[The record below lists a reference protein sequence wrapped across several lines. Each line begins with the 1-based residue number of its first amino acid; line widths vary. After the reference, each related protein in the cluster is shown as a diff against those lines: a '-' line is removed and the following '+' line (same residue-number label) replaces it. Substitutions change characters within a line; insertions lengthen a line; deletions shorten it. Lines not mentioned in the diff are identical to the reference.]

1 MADKVI
7 DVEIRT
13 NTTGIKSL
21 RQELRETTI
30 ALQQATD
37 PALIE
42 RLQQKAGE
50 LKDAMQD
57 VNATI
62 EATAGSATENLAKG
76 LGKATSVGIAGFQGL
91 ISAQALFGDESKA
104 VTETLVKLQALA
116 GLSDALNSL
125 GALGDTMTEIKASF
139 IAAASKLGLL
149 TTAKEVD
156 IVVTE
161 GQIVATEGATVATN
175 VLGKTMNALP
185 IIAIIAGLTAVVGAI
200 AYFASQTDEAAISTE
215 EFNEVAKTT
224 GKALGEAQQKISNV
238 GISFDAA
245 KKGIISNKQALKDY
259 NDNLGSVLGNA
270 KTLEEAEN
278 LYEKRSGAYVKATM
292 LRAQAQ
298 ALSALAGQKYAE
310 AFEARQKFELDAFEQ
325 AEVNK
330 TMVLKGQEAARGQV
344 LGYIAI
350 KRKKVDDQ
358 LIKDTK
364 EINTLVA
371 NLTQDALAVEQKAGI
386 TSSQIEK
393 QNSEGKKESTKKTA
407 QELKEIQEKAN
418 AKYIETED
426 AKFALENELTLSE
439 TEKKKVALQEAYD
452 KQIAIAGD
460 DEGLI
465 KLATKKLQSDLTQ
478 IDVDAEKSRLEKLK
492 VIQDK
497 ATADAIAKEDSEFL
511 RLQELT
517 LEKADYE
524 KLVLQQKYDAE
535 YLAAEGN
542 AELQIALK
550 KKLEANLN
558 AIDKESATKKIA
570 TEQEVQN
577 AKLQMASDAFGAL
590 ASLIDAT
597 AGKDEKSQKK
607 AFQINKAASIGQAI
621 ISTYLAANSA
631 LASPANNLF
640 PGQAQIAAGVAI
652 VGGMANVAKISRTQ
666 FGSGGGGGGN
676 PPAPP
681 APSSTQQP
689 SATPSFNLYGSGGTA
704 NNQNASGSNGGNG
717 QNITVTAVVSETDMT
732 NTQNRVNAMKSS
744 ASL

>member
-50 LKDAMQD
+50 LKDTMQD

-91 ISAQALFGDESKA
+91 ISAQALFGNESKE

-200 AYFASQTDEAAISTE
+200 AYFASQT
-215 EFNEVAKTT
+215 
-224 GKALGEAQQKISNV
+224 
-238 GISFDAA
+238 
-245 KKGIISNKQALKDY
+245 
-259 NDNLGSVLGNA
+259 
-270 KTLEEAEN
+270 EEA
-278 LYEKRSGAYVKATM
+278 TI
-292 LRAQAQ
+292 
-298 ALSALAGQKYAE
+298 
-310 AFEARQKFELDAFEQ
+310 
-325 AEVNK
+325 
-330 TMVLKGQEAARGQV
+330 TQED
-344 LGYIAI
+344 L
-350 KRKKVDDQ
+350 
-358 LIKDTK
+358 
-364 EINTLVA
+364 N
-371 NLTQDALAVEQKAGI
+371 
-386 TSSQIEK
+386 
-393 QNSEGKKESTKKTA
+393 
-407 QELKEIQEKAN
+407 
-418 AKYIETED
+418 ET
-426 AKFALENELTLSE
+426 T
-439 TEKKKVALQEAYD
+439 
-452 KQIAIAGD
+452 
-460 DEGLI
+460 
-465 KLATKKLQSDLTQ
+465 
-478 IDVDAEKSRLEKLK
+478 
-492 VIQDK
+492 K
-497 ATADAIAKEDSEFL
+497 ATADAFSKAKQNVDEVGLAFENASKGVGSKKKALELYNQKFGDTLGIAKDYNQAEAIFTKNADTYIKVSALRAKADAFRALSAKASADAFVASQETEISALQMAELAKTMILKGDKAAAAELRQSIKNERKEAQAEADKRIQALDAEANKFATQATKLEGTLVTIKQESEVKKKEIDKISESEKKKNLEDFYNSLVNINAKEVKLYEAKIAEIKRIDANKLASDIDEADKALINRTQVLDRISILQAEFDAN
-511 RLQELT
+511 
-517 LEKADYE
+517 EKAIADARIQQIKDNLAIE
-524 KLVLQQKYDAE
+524 LDAIGANENAKVEAKLKADIEIAKIQEAE
-535 YLAAEGN
+535 ATRER
-542 AELQIALK
+542 ELQ
-550 KKLEANLN
+550 N
-558 AIDKESATKKIA
+558 T
-570 TEQEVQN
+570 
-577 AKLQMASDAFGAL
+577 KLQMASDAIGAL

-597 AGKDEKSQKK
+597 SKKDEKSQKK
-607 AFQINKAASIGQAI
+607 AFQINKAASIGQAL

-652 VGGMANVAKISRTQ
+652 IGGMANVAKISRTQ
-666 FGSGGGGGGN
+666 FGSTGGGGGN
-676 PPAPP
+676 
-681 APSSTQQP
+681 APSAPTPSSSQQQP

-704 NNQNASGSNGGNG
+704 NNQNASGANGGNG

>member
-42 RLQQKAGE
+42 RLQQKAGQ
-50 LKDAMQD
+50 LKDTMQD

-125 GALGDTMTEIKASF
+125 GALGDTMTEIRASF

-161 GQIVATEGATVATN
+161 GQILATEGATVATN
-175 VLGKTMNALP
+175 TLGKTMNALP
-185 IIAIIAGLTAVVGAI
+185 IFAIIAGITAVIGAI
-200 AYFASQTDEAAISTE
+200 AYFASQTEEAAISTE

-270 KTLEEAEN
+270 KTLEQAEN

-310 AFEARQKFELDAFEQ
+310 AFEARQKFELNIFEQ
-325 AEVNK
+325 AEVDK
-330 TMVLKGQEAARGQV
+330 TLMLKGQEAARGQV

-350 KRKKVDDQ
+350 KRKKIDDQ

-364 EINTLVA
+364 EINALVA
-371 NLTQDALAVEQKAGI
+371 NLTQEALAVEQKAGI

-393 QNSEGKKESTKKTA
+393 QNSEVKVTSTKKTA

-418 AKYIETED
+418 AEYIRLQDERF
-426 AKFALENELTLSE
+426 KLENDLTLSE
-439 TEKKKVALQEAYD
+439 TEKKKVALQQAYEKD
-452 KQIAIAGD
+452 VATAGD
-460 DEGLI
+460 NEGLI
-465 KLATKKLQSDLTQ
+465 KIATQKLQADLTK
-478 IDVDAEKSRLEKLK
+478 IDVDAEADRLAKEAKLK
-492 VIQDK
+492 
-497 ATADAIAKEDSEFL
+497 AEALSKEDAQFL
-511 RLQELT
+511 RFQELT
-517 LEKADYE
+517 LSKADYE

-535 YLAAEGN
+535 YTAAEGN

-550 KKLEANLN
+550 KKLEADLN
-558 AIDKESATKKIA
+558 AIDTESATKKIA

-577 AKLQMASDAFGAL
+577 AKLQMASDAFGVL

-631 LASPANNLF
+631 LASPTNNLF

-666 FGSGGGGGGN
+666 FGSGGGGGGGT

-689 SATPSFNLYGSGGTA
+689 SATPSFNLFGSGGTS
-704 NNQNASGSNGGNG
+704 NNQNASGVNGGNG

-732 NTQNRVNAMKSS
+732 YNQGRVNAMKLS

>member
-13 NTTGIKSL
+13 NTTGVKSL

-50 LKDAMQD
+50 LKDTMAD

-200 AYFASQTDEAAISTE
+200 AYFASQTEEAAISTE

-292 LRAQAQ
+292 LRSQAQ

-310 AFEARQKFELDAFEQ
+310 TFEKLQNTELTAYESSQVAFTLAAKGRAA
-325 AEVNK
+325 AE
-330 TMVLKGQEAARGQV
+330 GQV
-344 LGYIAI
+344 RGYIAI
-350 KRKKVDDQ
+350 KRKEAIEDLK
-358 LIKDTK
+358 KDTK
-364 EINTLVA
+364 EINNQVA
-371 NLTQDALAVEQKAGI
+371 FLTEQALAVEQKAGI

-393 QNSEGKKESTKKTA
+393 QNSEVKKESTKKTA

-418 AKYIETED
+418 AEYIRLQDERF
-426 AKFALENELTLSE
+426 KLENDLTLSE
-439 TEKKKVALQEAYD
+439 TEKKKLALQQQYEKD
-452 KQIAIAGD
+452 IAIAGD

-465 KLATKKLQSDLTQ
+465 KLATKKLQTDLTQ

-492 VIQDK
+492 LIQDK

-535 YLAAEGN
+535 YTAAEGN

-550 KKLEANLN
+550 KKLEADLN

-590 ASLIDAT
+590 ADLITAT

-689 SATPSFNLYGSGGTA
+689 SATPSFNLYGSGGNA
-704 NNQNASGSNGGNG
+704 NNQNAGGANGGNG

-732 NTQNRVNAMKSS
+732 NTQNRVNSMKSS

>member
-42 RLQQKAGE
+42 RLQQKAGQ
-50 LKDAMQD
+50 LKDTMQD
-57 VNATI
+57 VNNTI
-62 EATAGSATENLAKG
+62 SATAGSATENLAKG
-76 LGKATSVGIAGFQGL
+76 LGKATSVGLSGFQGL
-91 ISAQALFGDESKA
+91 ISAQALFGNESKE
-104 VTETLVKLQALA
+104 VTQTLVKLQALA

-125 GALGDTMTEIKASF
+125 GALGDTMNDIKASF
-139 IAAASKLGLL
+139 VAAASKLGLF

-156 IVVTE
+156 IIVTE
-161 GQIVATEGATVATN
+161 GQIGATEGATVATN
-175 VLGKTMNALP
+175 TLGKTMNALP
-185 IIAIIAGLTAVVGAI
+185 IIAIIAGLVAVVGAI

-270 KTLEEAEN
+270 KTLEQAEN
-278 LYEKRSGAYVKATM
+278 LYEKRSGAYVKATI

-298 ALSALAGQKYAE
+298 ALSALAGQKYA
-310 AFEARQKFELDAFEQ
+310 DAFEKSQ
-325 AEVNK
+325 KLELSFAEGSELQK
-330 TMVLKGQEAARGQV
+330 TLLLKGEKAYLGQLRGYQAV
-344 LGYIAI
+344 H
-350 KRKKVDDQ
+350 RKQQKEE
-358 LIKDTK
+358 LEKDTK
-364 EINTLVA
+364 EINALVSS
-371 NLTQDALAVEQKAGI
+371 LTQQALAVEQKAGI

-418 AKYIETED
+418 AEYIRIQDERF
-426 AKFALENELTLSE
+426 KLENDLTLSE
-439 TEKKKVALQEAYD
+439 TEKKKLALQQAYEKD
-452 KQIAIAGD
+452 VATAGD
-460 DEGLI
+460 NEGLI
-465 KLATKKLQSDLTQ
+465 KIATQKLQADLTK
-478 IDVDAEKSRLEKLK
+478 IDVDAEIDRQAKEAKLK
-492 VIQDK
+492 
-497 ATADAIAKEDSEFL
+497 AEALAKEDAQFL
-511 RLQELT
+511 RYQELT
-517 LEKADYE
+517 LSKADYD

-542 AELQIALK
+542 ALLQVELK
-550 KKLEANLN
+550 KKLEADLN

-570 TEQEVQN
+570 TDQEVQN

-652 VGGMANVAKISRTQ
+652 IGGLANVAKISRTQ
-666 FGSGGGGGGN
+666 FGSGGGGGGGT
-676 PPAPP
+676 PPSAP

-704 NNQNASGSNGGNG
+704 NNQNASGNSTSG

-732 NTQNRVNAMKSS
+732 YNQGRVNAMKLS
-744 ASL
+744 AAL

>member
-42 RLQQKAGE
+42 RLQQKAGQ
-50 LKDAMQD
+50 LKDTMQD
-57 VNATI
+57 LNATI

-76 LGKATSVGIAGFQGL
+76 LGKATSVGISGFQGL
-91 ISAQALFGDESKA
+91 ISAQALFGNESKQ

-139 IAAASKLGLL
+139 IAAATKLGLF

-161 GQIVATEGATVATN
+161 GQILATEGATVATN
-175 VLGKTMNALP
+175 TLGATMNALP
-185 IIAIIAGLTAVVGAI
+185 IIAIIAGLVAVVGAI

-215 EFNEVAKTT
+215 QFNEVAKTT

-278 LYEKRSGAYVKATM
+278 LYEKRSGAYVKATV

-310 AFEARQKFELDAFEQ
+310 AFEKSQNVELSGLELA
-325 AEVNK
+325 NIGRTK
-330 TMVLKGQEAARGQV
+330 LLKGAAAAEGQYR
-344 LGYIAI
+344 GYIAI
-350 KRKKVDDQ
+350 KRKEANAE
-358 LIKDTK
+358 LEKDTK
-364 EINTLVA
+364 EINALVSA
-371 NLTQDALAVEQKAGI
+371 LTTEALAVEQKAGI

-418 AKYIETED
+418 AEYIRIQDERF
-426 AKFALENELTLSE
+426 KLENDLTLSE
-439 TEKKKVALQEAYD
+439 TEKKKVALQQAYEKD
-452 KQIAIAGD
+452 VATAGD
-460 DEGLI
+460 NEGLI
-465 KLATKKLQSDLTQ
+465 KIATQKLQADLTK
-478 IDVDAEKSRLEKLK
+478 IDVDAEIDRQAKEAKLK
-492 VIQDK
+492 
-497 ATADAIAKEDSEFL
+497 ADALAKEDAQFL
-511 RLQELT
+511 RYQELT
-517 LEKADYE
+517 LSKADYD

-542 AELQIALK
+542 ALLQVELK
-550 KKLEANLN
+550 KKLEADLN

-570 TEQEVQN
+570 TDQEVQN

-652 VGGMANVAKISRTQ
+652 IGGLANVAKISRTQ
-666 FGSGGGGGGN
+666 FTGGGGGGGGT
-676 PPAPP
+676 PPSAP

-689 SATPSFNLYGSGGTA
+689 SATPSFNLFGTGGTA
-704 NNQNASGSNGGNG
+704 NNQNASGNSTNG

-732 NTQNRVNAMKSS
+732 YTQERVNAMKSS

>member
-50 LKDAMQD
+50 LKDTMQD

-200 AYFASQTDEAAISTE
+200 AYFASQT
-215 EFNEVAKTT
+215 
-224 GKALGEAQQKISNV
+224 
-238 GISFDAA
+238 
-245 KKGIISNKQALKDY
+245 
-259 NDNLGSVLGNA
+259 
-270 KTLEEAEN
+270 EEA
-278 LYEKRSGAYVKATM
+278 TI
-292 LRAQAQ
+292 
-298 ALSALAGQKYAE
+298 
-310 AFEARQKFELDAFEQ
+310 
-325 AEVNK
+325 
-330 TMVLKGQEAARGQV
+330 TQED
-344 LGYIAI
+344 L
-350 KRKKVDDQ
+350 
-358 LIKDTK
+358 
-364 EINTLVA
+364 N
-371 NLTQDALAVEQKAGI
+371 
-386 TSSQIEK
+386 
-393 QNSEGKKESTKKTA
+393 
-407 QELKEIQEKAN
+407 
-418 AKYIETED
+418 ET
-426 AKFALENELTLSE
+426 T
-439 TEKKKVALQEAYD
+439 
-452 KQIAIAGD
+452 
-460 DEGLI
+460 
-465 KLATKKLQSDLTQ
+465 
-478 IDVDAEKSRLEKLK
+478 
-492 VIQDK
+492 K
-497 ATADAIAKEDSEFL
+497 ATADAFSKAKQNVDEVGLAFENASKGVGSKKKALELYNQKFGDTLGIAKNYNQAEAIFTKNADTYIKVSAL
-511 RLQELT
+511 RA
-517 LEKADYE
+517 KADAFRALSS
-524 KLVLQQKYDAE
+524 KASADAFVASQE
-535 YLAAEGN
+535 TE
-542 AELQIALK
+542 I
-550 KKLEANLN
+550 
-558 AIDKESATKKIA
+558 SA
-570 TEQEVQN
+570 
-577 AKLQMASDAFGAL
+577 LQMAELAKTMILKGDKAAAAELRQSIKNERKEAQQEADKRIQALDAEANKFATQATKLEGTLVTIKQESEVKKKEIDKISESEKKKNLEDFYNSLVNVNAKEVKLYEAKIAEIKRIDANKLASDIEDADKALINRTQVLDRISILQAEFDANEKAIADARIQQIKDNLAIELDAIGANENAKVEAKLKADIEIAKIQKDEATRERELQRSKWQMTSDAFGAISDL
-590 ASLIDAT
+590 LMSFNTNNEKDA
-597 AGKDEKSQKK
+597 KK
-607 AFQINKAASIGQAI
+607 QFQINKGFALGQAFI
-621 ISTYLAANSA
+621 NTGLAVTGALTAGGNPIKLATGAQFVEAGIAATIGAAN
-631 LASPANNLF
+631 
-640 PGQAQIAAGVAI
+640 I
-652 VGGMANVAKISRTQ
+652 AKIASSK
-666 FGSGGGGGGN
+666 FGGGGSGGGGSMSV
-676 PPAPP
+676 
-681 APSSTQQP
+681 PSSSSSMQQP

-704 NNQNASGSNGGNG
+704 NNQNASGVNGGNG

>member
-50 LKDAMQD
+50 LKDTMQD

-200 AYFASQTDEAAISTE
+200 AYFASQT
-215 EFNEVAKTT
+215 
-224 GKALGEAQQKISNV
+224 
-238 GISFDAA
+238 
-245 KKGIISNKQALKDY
+245 
-259 NDNLGSVLGNA
+259 
-270 KTLEEAEN
+270 EEA
-278 LYEKRSGAYVKATM
+278 TI
-292 LRAQAQ
+292 
-298 ALSALAGQKYAE
+298 
-310 AFEARQKFELDAFEQ
+310 
-325 AEVNK
+325 
-330 TMVLKGQEAARGQV
+330 TQED
-344 LGYIAI
+344 L
-350 KRKKVDDQ
+350 
-358 LIKDTK
+358 
-364 EINTLVA
+364 N
-371 NLTQDALAVEQKAGI
+371 
-386 TSSQIEK
+386 
-393 QNSEGKKESTKKTA
+393 
-407 QELKEIQEKAN
+407 
-418 AKYIETED
+418 ET
-426 AKFALENELTLSE
+426 T
-439 TEKKKVALQEAYD
+439 
-452 KQIAIAGD
+452 
-460 DEGLI
+460 
-465 KLATKKLQSDLTQ
+465 
-478 IDVDAEKSRLEKLK
+478 
-492 VIQDK
+492 K
-497 ATADAIAKEDSEFL
+497 ATADAFSKAKQNVDEVGLAFENASKGVGSKKKALELYNQKFGDTLGIAKDYNQAEAIFTKNADTYIKVSALRAKADAFRALSAKASADAFVASQETEISALQMAELAKTMILKGDKAAAAELRQSIKNERKEAQQEADKRIQALDAEANKFATQATKLEGTLVTIKQESEVKKKEIDKISESEKKKNLEDFYNSLANVNAKEVKL
-511 RLQELT
+511 YESKIAEIKRIDANKLASDIDEA
-517 LEKADYE
+517 EKALINRTQVLDRISILQAEFDANE
-524 KLVLQQKYDAE
+524 KAIAEARIQQIKDNLAIELDAIGANE
-535 YLAAEGN
+535 NAKVEAKLKADIEIAKIQEAE
-542 AELQIALK
+542 ATRERELQ
-550 KKLEANLN
+550 N
-558 AIDKESATKKIA
+558 T
-570 TEQEVQN
+570 
-577 AKLQMASDAFGAL
+577 KLQMASDAIGAL

-597 AGKDEKSQKK
+597 SKKDEKSQKK
-607 AFQINKAASIGQAI
+607 AFQINKAASIGQAL

-652 VGGMANVAKISRTQ
+652 IGGMANVAKISRTQ
-666 FGSGGGGGGN
+666 FGSTGGGGGN
-676 PPAPP
+676 
-681 APSSTQQP
+681 APSAPTPSSSQQQP

-704 NNQNASGSNGGNG
+704 NNQNASGANGGNG

>member
-50 LKDAMQD
+50 LKDTMQD

-200 AYFASQTDEAAISTE
+200 AYFASQT
-215 EFNEVAKTT
+215 
-224 GKALGEAQQKISNV
+224 
-238 GISFDAA
+238 
-245 KKGIISNKQALKDY
+245 
-259 NDNLGSVLGNA
+259 
-270 KTLEEAEN
+270 EEA
-278 LYEKRSGAYVKATM
+278 TI
-292 LRAQAQ
+292 
-298 ALSALAGQKYAE
+298 
-310 AFEARQKFELDAFEQ
+310 
-325 AEVNK
+325 
-330 TMVLKGQEAARGQV
+330 TQED
-344 LGYIAI
+344 L
-350 KRKKVDDQ
+350 
-358 LIKDTK
+358 
-364 EINTLVA
+364 N
-371 NLTQDALAVEQKAGI
+371 
-386 TSSQIEK
+386 
-393 QNSEGKKESTKKTA
+393 
-407 QELKEIQEKAN
+407 
-418 AKYIETED
+418 ET
-426 AKFALENELTLSE
+426 T
-439 TEKKKVALQEAYD
+439 
-452 KQIAIAGD
+452 
-460 DEGLI
+460 
-465 KLATKKLQSDLTQ
+465 
-478 IDVDAEKSRLEKLK
+478 
-492 VIQDK
+492 K
-497 ATADAIAKEDSEFL
+497 ATADAFSKAKQNVDEVGLAFENASKGVGSKKKALELYNQKFGDTLGIAKDYNQAEAIFTKNADTYIKVSALRAKADAFRALSAKASADAFVASQETEISALQMAELAKTMILKGDKAAAAELRQSIKNERKEAQQEADKRIQALDAEANKFATQATKLEGTLVTIKQESEVKKKEIDKISESEKKKNLEDFYNSLVNVNAKEVKLYEAKIAEIKRIDANKLASDIDEADKALINRTQDLDRISILQAEFDAN
-511 RLQELT
+511 
-517 LEKADYE
+517 EKAIAEARIQQIKDNLAIE
-524 KLVLQQKYDAE
+524 LDAIGANENAKVEAKLKADIEIAKIQEAE
-535 YLAAEGN
+535 ATRER
-542 AELQIALK
+542 ELQ
-550 KKLEANLN
+550 N
-558 AIDKESATKKIA
+558 T
-570 TEQEVQN
+570 
-577 AKLQMASDAFGAL
+577 KLQMASDAIGAL

-597 AGKDEKSQKK
+597 SKKDEKSQKK
-607 AFQINKAASIGQAI
+607 AFQINKAASIGQAL

-704 NNQNASGSNGGNG
+704 NNQNASGANGGNG

>member
-42 RLQQKAGE
+42 RLQQKAGQ
-50 LKDAMQD
+50 LKDTMQD
-57 VNATI
+57 VNNTI
-62 EATAGSATENLAKG
+62 SATAGSATENLAKG
-76 LGKATSVGIAGFQGL
+76 LGKATSVGISGFQGL
-91 ISAQALFGDESKA
+91 ISAQALFGNESKE
-104 VTETLVKLQALA
+104 VTQTLVKLQALA

-125 GALGDTMTEIKASF
+125 GALGDTMNDIKASF
-139 IAAASKLGLL
+139 VAAASKLGLF

-156 IVVTE
+156 IIVTE
-161 GQIVATEGATVATN
+161 GQIGATEGASVATAT
-175 VLGKTMNALP
+175 LGATMNALP
-185 IIAIIAGLTAVVGAI
+185 IIAIIAGLVAVVGAI
-200 AYFASQTDEAAISTE
+200 AYFATQTDDAAISTE

-298 ALSALAGQKYAE
+298 ALSALAGQKYA
-310 AFEARQKFELDAFEQ
+310 DAFEKNQ
-325 AEVNK
+325 KIELDGFQIQEIAK
-330 TMVLKGQEAARGQV
+330 TRILKGAEAARGET
-344 LGYIAI
+344 LGFIAI
-350 KRKKVDDQ
+350 NRKKINDELV
-358 LIKDTK
+358 KDTK
-364 EINTLVA
+364 EINALVA
-371 NLTQDALAVEQKAGI
+371 DLTTKALAVEQKAGI

-393 QNSEGKKESTKKTA
+393 QNSEVKVTSTKKTA

-418 AKYIETED
+418 AEYIRIQDERF
-426 AKFALENELTLSE
+426 KLENDLTLTE
-439 TEKKKVALQEAYD
+439 TEKKKVALQQAYEKD
-452 KQIAIAGD
+452 VATAGD
-460 DEGLI
+460 NEGLI
-465 KLATKKLQSDLTQ
+465 KIATQKLQADLTK
-478 IDVDAEKSRLEKLK
+478 IDVDAEIDRQAKEAKLK
-492 VIQDK
+492 
-497 ATADAIAKEDSEFL
+497 AEALAKEDAQFL
-511 RLQELT
+511 RYQELT
-517 LEKADYE
+517 LSKADYD

-542 AELQIALK
+542 ALLQVELK
-550 KKLEANLN
+550 KKLEADLN

-570 TEQEVQN
+570 TDQEVQN

-652 VGGMANVAKISRTQ
+652 IGGLANVAKISRTQ
-666 FGSGGGGGGN
+666 FTGGGGGGGGGT
-676 PPAPP
+676 PPSAP

-689 SATPSFNLYGSGGTA
+689 SATPSFNLFGTGGTA
-704 NNQNASGSNGGNG
+704 NNQNASGNSTNG

-732 NTQNRVNAMKSS
+732 YTQNRAIAMKSS

>member
-50 LKDAMQD
+50 LKDTMQD

-175 VLGKTMNALP
+175 VLGRTMNALP

-200 AYFASQTDEAAISTE
+200 AYFATQTDEAAISTE

-478 IDVDAEKSRLEKLK
+478 VDVDAEKSRLEKLK

-550 KKLEANLN
+550 KKLEADLN

-590 ASLIDAT
+590 ADLITAT

-607 AFQINKAASIGQAI
+607 AFQINKTASIGQAL
-621 ISTYLAANSA
+621 ISTYLAVNSA

-640 PGQAQIAAGVAI
+640 PGQAQISAGIALA
-652 VGGMANVAKISRTQ
+652 GGLANVAKISRTQ

-704 NNQNASGSNGGNG
+704 NNQNASGANGGNG

>member
-50 LKDAMQD
+50 LKDTMQD

-200 AYFASQTDEAAISTE
+200 AYFASQT
-215 EFNEVAKTT
+215 
-224 GKALGEAQQKISNV
+224 
-238 GISFDAA
+238 
-245 KKGIISNKQALKDY
+245 
-259 NDNLGSVLGNA
+259 
-270 KTLEEAEN
+270 EEA
-278 LYEKRSGAYVKATM
+278 TI
-292 LRAQAQ
+292 
-298 ALSALAGQKYAE
+298 
-310 AFEARQKFELDAFEQ
+310 
-325 AEVNK
+325 
-330 TMVLKGQEAARGQV
+330 TQED
-344 LGYIAI
+344 L
-350 KRKKVDDQ
+350 
-358 LIKDTK
+358 
-364 EINTLVA
+364 N
-371 NLTQDALAVEQKAGI
+371 
-386 TSSQIEK
+386 
-393 QNSEGKKESTKKTA
+393 
-407 QELKEIQEKAN
+407 
-418 AKYIETED
+418 ET
-426 AKFALENELTLSE
+426 T
-439 TEKKKVALQEAYD
+439 
-452 KQIAIAGD
+452 
-460 DEGLI
+460 
-465 KLATKKLQSDLTQ
+465 
-478 IDVDAEKSRLEKLK
+478 
-492 VIQDK
+492 K
-497 ATADAIAKEDSEFL
+497 ATADAFSKAKQNVDEVGLAFENASKGVGSKKKALELYNQKFGDTLGIAKDYNQAEAIFTKNADTYIKVSALRAKADAFRALSAKASADAFVASQEVELEALQVAEFAKTAILKGEKTAVAELRAQMIMNRKEAQQEADKRIQALDAEANKFATQATKLEGTLVTIKQESEVKKKEIDKISESEKKKNLEDFYNSLVNVNAKEVKLYESKIAEIKRIDANKLASDIDEADKALINRTQVLDRISILQAEFDAN
-511 RLQELT
+511 
-517 LEKADYE
+517 EKAIADARIQQIKDNLAIE
-524 KLVLQQKYDAE
+524 LDAIGANENAKVEAKLKADIEIAKIQEAE
-535 YLAAEGN
+535 ATRER
-542 AELQIALK
+542 ELQ
-550 KKLEANLN
+550 N
-558 AIDKESATKKIA
+558 T
-570 TEQEVQN
+570 
-577 AKLQMASDAFGAL
+577 KLQMASDAIGAL

-597 AGKDEKSQKK
+597 SKKDEKSQKK
-607 AFQINKAASIGQAI
+607 AFQINKTASIGQAL
-621 ISTYLAANSA
+621 ISTYLAVNSA

-640 PGQAQIAAGVAI
+640 PGQAQISAGIALA
-652 VGGMANVAKISRTQ
+652 GGLANVAKISRTQ
-666 FGSGGGGGGN
+666 FGSTGGGGGN
-676 PPAPP
+676 
-681 APSSTQQP
+681 APSAPTPNSSQQQP

-704 NNQNASGSNGGNG
+704 NNQNASGANGGNG

>member
-42 RLQQKAGE
+42 RLQQKAGQ
-50 LKDAMQD
+50 LKDTMQD
-57 VNATI
+57 LNATI

-76 LGKATSVGIAGFQGL
+76 LGKATSVGISGFQGL
-91 ISAQALFGDESKA
+91 ISAQALFGNESKQ

-139 IAAASKLGLL
+139 IAAATKLGLF

-161 GQIVATEGATVATN
+161 GQILATEGATVATN
-175 VLGKTMNALP
+175 TLGKTMNALP
-185 IIAIIAGLTAVVGAI
+185 IIAIIAGLVAVVGAI
-200 AYFASQTDEAAISTE
+200 AYFATQTDEAAVSQE

-224 GKALGEAQQKISNV
+224 GKALGDAQQKISNV

-270 KTLEEAEN
+270 KTLEEAEK
-278 LYEKRSGAYVKATM
+278 LYAARSEAYVKATV

-310 AFEARQKFELDAFEQ
+310 AFEKSQNVELSA
-325 AEVNK
+325 AEVASVAK
-330 TMVLKGQEAARGQV
+330 TNLLKGEAAAAGQARGF
-344 LGYIAI
+344 IAI
-350 KRKKVDDQ
+350 QRKKANAE
-358 LIKDTK
+358 LEKDTK
-364 EINTLVA
+364 EINALVSA
-371 NLTQDALAVEQKAGI
+371 LTTEALAVEQKAGI

-407 QELKEIQEKAN
+407 QELKDIQAKAN
-418 AKYIETED
+418 ADYIAAQD

-439 TEKKKVALQEAYD
+439 TEKKKVALQQAYEKD
-452 KQIAIAGD
+452 VATAGD
-460 DEGLI
+460 NEGLI
-465 KLATKKLQSDLTQ
+465 KIATQKLQADLTK
-478 IDVDAEKSRLEKLK
+478 IDVDAEIDRQAKEAKLK
-492 VIQDK
+492 
-497 ATADAIAKEDSEFL
+497 AEALAKEDAQFL
-511 RLQELT
+511 RYQELT
-517 LEKADYE
+517 LSKADYD

-542 AELQIALK
+542 ALLQVELK
-550 KKLEANLN
+550 KKLEADLN

-570 TEQEVQN
+570 TDQEVQN

-652 VGGMANVAKISRTQ
+652 IGGLANVAKISRTQ
-666 FGSGGGGGGN
+666 FTGGGGGGGGT
-676 PPAPP
+676 PPSAP

-689 SATPSFNLYGSGGTA
+689 SATPSFNLFGTGGTA
-704 NNQNASGSNGGNG
+704 NNQNASGNSTNG

-732 NTQNRVNAMKSS
+732 YTQERVNAMKSS

>member
-42 RLQQKAGE
+42 RLQQKAGQ
-50 LKDAMQD
+50 LKDTMQD
-57 VNATI
+57 LNATI

-76 LGKATSVGIAGFQGL
+76 LGKATSVGISGFQGL
-91 ISAQALFGDESKA
+91 ISAQALFGNESKE
-104 VTETLVKLQALA
+104 VTQTLVKLQALA

-139 IAAASKLGLL
+139 IAAATKLGLF

-156 IVVTE
+156 IAVT
-161 GQIVATEGATVATN
+161 GTQTVATEGATVATAT
-175 VLGKTMNALP
+175 LGATMNALP
-185 IIAIIAGLTAVVGAI
+185 IIAIIAGLVAVVGAI

-215 EFNEVAKTT
+215 QFNEVAKTT
-224 GKALGEAQQKISNV
+224 GKALGDAQQKISNV

-310 AFEARQKFELDAFEQ
+310 AFEKSQNVELSA
-325 AEVNK
+325 AEVASVAK
-330 TMVLKGQEAARGQV
+330 TNLLKGEVAAAGQARGF
-344 LGYIAI
+344 IAI
-350 KRKKVDDQ
+350 QRKKANAE
-358 LIKDTK
+358 LEKDTK
-364 EINTLVA
+364 EINALVSA
-371 NLTQDALAVEQKAGI
+371 LTTEALAVEQKAGI

-407 QELKEIQEKAN
+407 KELKEIQEKAN
-418 AKYIETED
+418 AEYIRIQDER
-426 AKFALENELTLSE
+426 FALENELTLSE
-439 TEKKKVALQEAYD
+439 TEKKKLALQQAYE
-452 KQIAIAGD
+452 KQVATAGD
-460 DEGLI
+460 NEGLI
-465 KLATKKLQSDLTQ
+465 KIATQKLQADLTK
-478 IDVDAEKSRLEKLK
+478 IDVDAEIDRQAKEAKLK
-492 VIQDK
+492 
-497 ATADAIAKEDSEFL
+497 AEALAKEDAQFL
-511 RLQELT
+511 RYQELT
-517 LEKADYE
+517 LSKADYD

-542 AELQIALK
+542 ALLQVELK
-550 KKLEANLN
+550 KKLEADLN

-570 TEQEVQN
+570 TDQEVQN

-652 VGGMANVAKISRTQ
+652 IGGLANVAKISRTQ
-666 FGSGGGGGGN
+666 FGSGGGGGGGT
-676 PPAPP
+676 PPSAP

-689 SATPSFNLYGSGGTA
+689 SATPSFNLFGTGGSA
-704 NNQNASGSNGGNG
+704 NNQNASGNNTNG

-732 NTQNRVNAMKSS
+732 YTQERVNAMKSS

>member
-13 NTTGIKSL
+13 NTTGIKTL

-42 RLQQKAGE
+42 RLQQKAGS
-50 LKDAMQD
+50 LKDTMQD
-57 VNATI
+57 VNNTI
-62 EATAGSATENLAKG
+62 SATAGSATENLAKG
-76 LGKATSVGIAGFQGL
+76 LGKATSVGISGFQGL
-91 ISAQALFGDESKA
+91 ISAQALFGNESKE
-104 VTETLVKLQALA
+104 VTQTLVKLQALA

-125 GALGDTMTEIKASF
+125 GALGDTMNDIKASF
-139 IAAASKLGLL
+139 VAAATKLGLF

-161 GQIVATEGATVATN
+161 GQIISTEGATVATAT
-175 VLGKTMNALP
+175 LGATMNALP
-185 IIAIIAGLTAVVGAI
+185 IIAIIAGLIAVVGAI

-215 EFNEVAKTT
+215 QFNEVAKTT

-270 KTLEEAEN
+270 KTLEEAEK

-298 ALSALAGQKYAE
+298 ALSALAAQKYAD
-310 AFEARQKFELDAFEQ
+310 AFEARQNIELDYFETQ
-325 AEVNK
+325 EIGK
-330 TMVLKGQEAARGQV
+330 TAILKGQEAARGEA

-350 KRKKVDDQ
+350 KRKKIDAE
-358 LIKDTK
+358 LLKDTK
-364 EINTLVA
+364 EINTLVS
-371 NLTQDALAVEQKAGI
+371 NLTQEALAVEQKAGI

-407 QELKEIQEKAN
+407 QELKDIQAKAN
-418 AKYIETED
+418 ADYIAAQD
-426 AKFALENELTLSE
+426 AKFELENKLTLSE
-439 TEKKKVALQEAYD
+439 TEKKKLALQQAYEKD
-452 KQIAIAGD
+452 VATAGD
-460 DEGLI
+460 NDGLI
-465 KLATKKLQSDLTQ
+465 KIATQKLQADLTK
-478 IDVDAEKSRLEKLK
+478 IDVDAEIDRQAKEAKLK
-492 VIQDK
+492 
-497 ATADAIAKEDSEFL
+497 AEALAKEDAQFL
-511 RLQELT
+511 RYQELT
-517 LEKADYE
+517 LSKADYD

-542 AELQIALK
+542 ALLQVELK
-550 KKLEANLN
+550 KKLEADLN

-570 TEQEVQN
+570 TDQEVQN

-607 AFQINKAASIGQAI
+607 AFQINKTASIGQAI

-652 VGGMANVAKISRTQ
+652 IGGLANVAKISRTQ
-666 FGSGGGGGGN
+666 FSSGGGGGGGT
-676 PPAPP
+676 PPSAP

-689 SATPSFNLYGSGGTA
+689 SATPSFNLFGTGGTA
-704 NNQNASGSNGGNG
+704 NNQNASGASTNG

-732 NTQNRVNAMKSS
+732 YTQERVNAMKSS

>member
-50 LKDAMQD
+50 LKDTMQD

-200 AYFASQTDEAAISTE
+200 AYFASQT
-215 EFNEVAKTT
+215 
-224 GKALGEAQQKISNV
+224 
-238 GISFDAA
+238 
-245 KKGIISNKQALKDY
+245 
-259 NDNLGSVLGNA
+259 
-270 KTLEEAEN
+270 EEA
-278 LYEKRSGAYVKATM
+278 TI
-292 LRAQAQ
+292 
-298 ALSALAGQKYAE
+298 
-310 AFEARQKFELDAFEQ
+310 
-325 AEVNK
+325 
-330 TMVLKGQEAARGQV
+330 TQED
-344 LGYIAI
+344 L
-350 KRKKVDDQ
+350 
-358 LIKDTK
+358 
-364 EINTLVA
+364 N
-371 NLTQDALAVEQKAGI
+371 
-386 TSSQIEK
+386 
-393 QNSEGKKESTKKTA
+393 
-407 QELKEIQEKAN
+407 
-418 AKYIETED
+418 ET
-426 AKFALENELTLSE
+426 T
-439 TEKKKVALQEAYD
+439 
-452 KQIAIAGD
+452 
-460 DEGLI
+460 
-465 KLATKKLQSDLTQ
+465 
-478 IDVDAEKSRLEKLK
+478 
-492 VIQDK
+492 K
-497 ATADAIAKEDSEFL
+497 ATADAFSKAKQNVNEVGLAFENASKGVGSKKKALELYNQKFGDTLGIAKNYNEAESTFIKNADTYIKVSSLRAKADAFRALSAKASADAFVASQETEISALQMAELAKTMILKGDKAAAAELRQSIKNERKEAQQEADKRIQALDAEANKFATQATKLEGTLVTIKQESEVKKKEIDKISESEKKKNLEDFYNSLVNVNAKEVKL
-511 RLQELT
+511 YEAKIAEIKRIDANKLASDIEET
-517 LEKADYE
+517 EKALINRTQVLDRISILQAEFDANE
-524 KLVLQQKYDAE
+524 KAIADARIQQIKDNLAIELDAIGANE
-535 YLAAEGN
+535 NAKVEAKLKADIEIAKIQEAE
-542 AELQIALK
+542 ATRERELQ
-550 KKLEANLN
+550 N
-558 AIDKESATKKIA
+558 T
-570 TEQEVQN
+570 
-577 AKLQMASDAFGAL
+577 KLQMASDAIGAL

-597 AGKDEKSQKK
+597 SKKDEKSQKK
-607 AFQINKAASIGQAI
+607 AFQINKAASIGQAL

-652 VGGMANVAKISRTQ
+652 IGGMANVAKISRTQ
-666 FGSGGGGGGN
+666 FGSTGGGGGN

-704 NNQNASGSNGGNG
+704 NNQNASGANGGNG

>member
-42 RLQQKAGE
+42 RLQQKAGS
-50 LKDAMQD
+50 LKDTMQD
-57 VNATI
+57 VNNTI
-62 EATAGSATENLAKG
+62 SATAGSATENLAKG
-76 LGKATSVGIAGFQGL
+76 LGKATSVGISGFQGL
-91 ISAQALFGDESKA
+91 ISAQALFGNESKE
-104 VTETLVKLQALA
+104 VTQTLVKLQALA

-125 GALGDTMTEIKASF
+125 GALGDTMNDIKASF
-139 IAAASKLGLL
+139 VAAATKLGLF

-156 IVVTE
+156 IIVTE
-161 GQIVATEGATVATN
+161 GQIGATEGASVATAT
-175 VLGKTMNALP
+175 LGATMNALP
-185 IIAIIAGLTAVVGAI
+185 IIAIIAGLVAVVGAI
-200 AYFASQTDEAAISTE
+200 AYFASQTDDAAISTE
-215 EFNEVAKTT
+215 QFNEVAKTT

-270 KTLEEAEN
+270 KTLEEAEK

-310 AFEARQKFELDAFEQ
+310 AFEKSQNVEFTA
-325 AEVNK
+325 AEVASIAK
-330 TMVLKGQEAARGQV
+330 TNLLKGEAAAQGQARGF
-344 LGYIAI
+344 IAI
-350 KRKKVDDQ
+350 QRKKANAE
-358 LIKDTK
+358 LEKDTK
-364 EINTLVA
+364 EINALVA
-371 NLTQDALAVEQKAGI
+371 SLTTEALAVEQKAGI

-418 AKYIETED
+418 AEYIRIQDERF
-426 AKFALENELTLSE
+426 KLENDLTLTE
-439 TEKKKVALQEAYD
+439 TEKKKVALQQAYEKD
-452 KQIAIAGD
+452 VATAGD
-460 DEGLI
+460 NEGLI
-465 KLATKKLQSDLTQ
+465 KIATQKLQADLTK
-478 IDVDAEKSRLEKLK
+478 IDVDAEIDRQAKEAKLK
-492 VIQDK
+492 
-497 ATADAIAKEDSEFL
+497 AEALAKEDAQFL
-511 RLQELT
+511 RYQELT
-517 LEKADYE
+517 LSKADYD

-542 AELQIALK
+542 ALLQVELK
-550 KKLEANLN
+550 KKLEADLN

-570 TEQEVQN
+570 TDQEVQN

-607 AFQINKAASIGQAI
+607 AFQINKTASIGQAI

-652 VGGMANVAKISRTQ
+652 IGGLANVAKISRTQ
-666 FGSGGGGGGN
+666 FGSGGGGGGGT
-676 PPAPP
+676 PPSAP

-689 SATPSFNLYGSGGTA
+689 SATPSFNLFGTGGTA
-704 NNQNASGSNGGNG
+704 NNQNASGNSTNG

-732 NTQNRVNAMKSS
+732 YTQERVNAMKSS

>member
-50 LKDAMQD
+50 LKDTMQD

-185 IIAIIAGLTAVVGAI
+185 IFAIIAGITAVIGAI
-200 AYFASQTDEAAISTE
+200 AYFASQTEEATITQEDLNETTKATADAFSKAKQNVDEVGLAFENASKG
-215 EFNEVAKTT
+215 VGSKK
-224 GKALGEAQQKISNV
+224 KALELYNQKFGDTL
-238 GISFDAA
+238 GIA
-245 KKGIISNKQALKDY
+245 KDY
-259 NDNLGSVLGNA
+259 NQAEAIFTKNADTYIKVSALRAKADAFRALSAKASADAFVASQEVELDALQYAEYA
-270 KTLEEAEN
+270 KTAILKGEKTAVAE
-278 LYEKRSGAYVKATM
+278 
-292 LRAQAQ
+292 LRAQMIMNRKEAQ
-298 ALSALAGQKYAE
+298 AEADKRIQALDAE
-310 AFEARQKFELDAFEQ
+310 ANKFATQ
-325 AEVNK
+325 ATQLESTLVTIK
-330 TMVLKGQEAARGQV
+330 QEGD
-344 LGYIAI
+344 
-350 KRKKVDDQ
+350 KKKV
-358 LIKDTK
+358 T
-364 EINTLVA
+364 
-371 NLTQDALAVEQKAGI
+371 
-386 TSSQIEK
+386 
-393 QNSEGKKESTKKTA
+393 STKKTA
-407 QELKEIQEKAN
+407 EELKKIQEQAN

-478 IDVDAEKSRLEKLK
+478 VDVDAEKSRLEKLK
-492 VIQDK
+492 VIKDK

-535 YLAAEGN
+535 YTAAEGN

-550 KKLEANLN
+550 KKLEADLN

-590 ASLIDAT
+590 ADLITAT

-631 LASPANNLF
+631 LASPTNNLF

-704 NNQNASGSNGGNG
+704 NNQNAGGANGGNG

-732 NTQNRVNAMKSS
+732 NTQNRVNSMKSS

>member
-50 LKDAMQD
+50 LKDTMQD

-200 AYFASQTDEAAISTE
+200 AYFASQT
-215 EFNEVAKTT
+215 
-224 GKALGEAQQKISNV
+224 
-238 GISFDAA
+238 
-245 KKGIISNKQALKDY
+245 
-259 NDNLGSVLGNA
+259 
-270 KTLEEAEN
+270 EEA
-278 LYEKRSGAYVKATM
+278 TI
-292 LRAQAQ
+292 
-298 ALSALAGQKYAE
+298 
-310 AFEARQKFELDAFEQ
+310 
-325 AEVNK
+325 
-330 TMVLKGQEAARGQV
+330 TQED
-344 LGYIAI
+344 L
-350 KRKKVDDQ
+350 
-358 LIKDTK
+358 
-364 EINTLVA
+364 N
-371 NLTQDALAVEQKAGI
+371 
-386 TSSQIEK
+386 
-393 QNSEGKKESTKKTA
+393 
-407 QELKEIQEKAN
+407 
-418 AKYIETED
+418 ET
-426 AKFALENELTLSE
+426 T
-439 TEKKKVALQEAYD
+439 
-452 KQIAIAGD
+452 
-460 DEGLI
+460 
-465 KLATKKLQSDLTQ
+465 
-478 IDVDAEKSRLEKLK
+478 
-492 VIQDK
+492 K
-497 ATADAIAKEDSEFL
+497 ATADAFSKAKQNVDEVGLAFENASKGVGSKKKALELYNQKFGDTLGIAKDYNQAEAIFTKNADTYIKVSALRAKADAFRALSAKASADAFVASQEVELEALQVAEFAKTAILKGEKTAVAELRAQMIMNRKEAQQEADKRIQALDEEANKFATQATKLEGTLVTIKQESEVKKKEIDKISESEKKKNLEDFYNSLVNINAKEVKL
-511 RLQELT
+511 YEAKIAEIKRIDANKLASDIDEA
-517 LEKADYE
+517 EKALINRTQVLDRISILQAEFDANE
-524 KLVLQQKYDAE
+524 KAIADARIQQIKDNLAIELDAIGANE
-535 YLAAEGN
+535 NAKVEAKLKADIEIAKIQEAE
-542 AELQIALK
+542 ATRERELQ
-550 KKLEANLN
+550 N
-558 AIDKESATKKIA
+558 T
-570 TEQEVQN
+570 
-577 AKLQMASDAFGAL
+577 KLQMASDAIGAL

-597 AGKDEKSQKK
+597 SKKDEKSQKK
-607 AFQINKAASIGQAI
+607 AFQINKTASIGQAL
-621 ISTYLAANSA
+621 ISTYLAVNSA

-640 PGQAQIAAGVAI
+640 PGQAQISAGIALA
-652 VGGMANVAKISRTQ
+652 GGLANVAKISRTQ
-666 FGSGGGGGGN
+666 FGSTGGGGGN
-676 PPAPP
+676 
-681 APSSTQQP
+681 APSAPTPNSSQQQP

-704 NNQNASGSNGGNG
+704 NNQNASGANGGNG

-732 NTQNRVNAMKSS
+732 NTQNRVNSMKSS

>member
-50 LKDAMQD
+50 LKDTMQD

-200 AYFASQTDEAAISTE
+200 AYFASQT
-215 EFNEVAKTT
+215 
-224 GKALGEAQQKISNV
+224 
-238 GISFDAA
+238 
-245 KKGIISNKQALKDY
+245 
-259 NDNLGSVLGNA
+259 
-270 KTLEEAEN
+270 EEA
-278 LYEKRSGAYVKATM
+278 TI
-292 LRAQAQ
+292 
-298 ALSALAGQKYAE
+298 
-310 AFEARQKFELDAFEQ
+310 
-325 AEVNK
+325 
-330 TMVLKGQEAARGQV
+330 TQED
-344 LGYIAI
+344 L
-350 KRKKVDDQ
+350 
-358 LIKDTK
+358 
-364 EINTLVA
+364 N
-371 NLTQDALAVEQKAGI
+371 
-386 TSSQIEK
+386 
-393 QNSEGKKESTKKTA
+393 
-407 QELKEIQEKAN
+407 
-418 AKYIETED
+418 ET
-426 AKFALENELTLSE
+426 T
-439 TEKKKVALQEAYD
+439 
-452 KQIAIAGD
+452 
-460 DEGLI
+460 
-465 KLATKKLQSDLTQ
+465 
-478 IDVDAEKSRLEKLK
+478 
-492 VIQDK
+492 K
-497 ATADAIAKEDSEFL
+497 ATADAFSKAKQNVDEVGLAFENASKGVGSKKKALELYNQKFGDTLGIAKDYNQAEAIFTKNADTYIKVSALRAKADAFRALSAKASADAFVASQETEISALQMAELAKTMILKGDKAAAAELRQSIKNERKEAQQEADKRIQALDAEANKFATQATKLEGTLVTIKQESEVKKKEIDKISESEKKKNLEDFYNSLVNVNAKEVKL
-511 RLQELT
+511 YEAKIAEIKRIDANKLASDIDEA
-517 LEKADYE
+517 EKALINRTQVLDRISILQAEFDANE
-524 KLVLQQKYDAE
+524 KAIAEARIQQIKDNLAIELDAIGANE
-535 YLAAEGN
+535 NAKVEAKLKADIEIAKIQEAE
-542 AELQIALK
+542 ATRERELQ
-550 KKLEANLN
+550 N
-558 AIDKESATKKIA
+558 T
-570 TEQEVQN
+570 
-577 AKLQMASDAFGAL
+577 KLQMASDAIGAL

-597 AGKDEKSQKK
+597 SKKDEKSQKK
-607 AFQINKAASIGQAI
+607 AFQINKAASIGQAL

-704 NNQNASGSNGGNG
+704 NNQNAGGANGGNG

-732 NTQNRVNAMKSS
+732 NTQNRVNSMKSS

>member
-50 LKDAMQD
+50 LKDTMQD

-200 AYFASQTDEAAISTE
+200 AYFASQT
-215 EFNEVAKTT
+215 
-224 GKALGEAQQKISNV
+224 
-238 GISFDAA
+238 
-245 KKGIISNKQALKDY
+245 
-259 NDNLGSVLGNA
+259 
-270 KTLEEAEN
+270 EEA
-278 LYEKRSGAYVKATM
+278 TI
-292 LRAQAQ
+292 
-298 ALSALAGQKYAE
+298 
-310 AFEARQKFELDAFEQ
+310 
-325 AEVNK
+325 
-330 TMVLKGQEAARGQV
+330 TQED
-344 LGYIAI
+344 L
-350 KRKKVDDQ
+350 
-358 LIKDTK
+358 
-364 EINTLVA
+364 N
-371 NLTQDALAVEQKAGI
+371 
-386 TSSQIEK
+386 
-393 QNSEGKKESTKKTA
+393 
-407 QELKEIQEKAN
+407 
-418 AKYIETED
+418 ET
-426 AKFALENELTLSE
+426 T
-439 TEKKKVALQEAYD
+439 
-452 KQIAIAGD
+452 
-460 DEGLI
+460 
-465 KLATKKLQSDLTQ
+465 
-478 IDVDAEKSRLEKLK
+478 
-492 VIQDK
+492 K
-497 ATADAIAKEDSEFL
+497 ATADAFSKAKQNVDEVGLAFENASKGVGSKKKALELYNQKFGDTLGIAKDYNQAEAIFTKNADTYIKVSAL
-511 RLQELT
+511 RA
-517 LEKADYE
+517 KADAFRALSA
-524 KLVLQQKYDAE
+524 KASADAFVASQE
-535 YLAAEGN
+535 TE
-542 AELQIALK
+542 I
-550 KKLEANLN
+550 
-558 AIDKESATKKIA
+558 SA
-570 TEQEVQN
+570 
-577 AKLQMASDAFGAL
+577 LQMAELAKTMILKGDKAAAAELRQSIKNERKEAQQEADKRIQALDAEANKFATQATKLEGTLVTIKQESEVKKKEIDKISESEKKKNLEDFYNSLVNVNAKEVKLYEAKIAEIKRIDANKLASDIEDADKALINRTQVLDRISILQAEFDANEKAIADARIQQIKDNLAIELDAIGANENAKVEAKLKADVEIAKIQKDEATRERELQRSKFQMTSDAFGAISDL
-590 ASLIDAT
+590 LMSFNTNNEKDA
-597 AGKDEKSQKK
+597 KK
-607 AFQINKAASIGQAI
+607 QFQINKGFALGQAFI
-621 ISTYLAANSA
+621 NTGLAVTGALTAGGNPIKLATGAQFVEAGIAATIGAAN
-631 LASPANNLF
+631 
-640 PGQAQIAAGVAI
+640 I
-652 VGGMANVAKISRTQ
+652 AKIASSK
-666 FGSGGGGGGN
+666 FGGGGSGGGGSMS
-676 PPAPP
+676 
-681 APSSTQQP
+681 APSSSSSMQQP

-704 NNQNASGSNGGNG
+704 NNQNAGGANGGNG

>member
-50 LKDAMQD
+50 LKDTMQD

-200 AYFASQTDEAAISTE
+200 AYFASQT
-215 EFNEVAKTT
+215 
-224 GKALGEAQQKISNV
+224 
-238 GISFDAA
+238 
-245 KKGIISNKQALKDY
+245 
-259 NDNLGSVLGNA
+259 
-270 KTLEEAEN
+270 EEA
-278 LYEKRSGAYVKATM
+278 TI
-292 LRAQAQ
+292 
-298 ALSALAGQKYAE
+298 
-310 AFEARQKFELDAFEQ
+310 
-325 AEVNK
+325 
-330 TMVLKGQEAARGQV
+330 TQED
-344 LGYIAI
+344 L
-350 KRKKVDDQ
+350 
-358 LIKDTK
+358 
-364 EINTLVA
+364 N
-371 NLTQDALAVEQKAGI
+371 
-386 TSSQIEK
+386 
-393 QNSEGKKESTKKTA
+393 
-407 QELKEIQEKAN
+407 
-418 AKYIETED
+418 ET
-426 AKFALENELTLSE
+426 T
-439 TEKKKVALQEAYD
+439 
-452 KQIAIAGD
+452 
-460 DEGLI
+460 
-465 KLATKKLQSDLTQ
+465 
-478 IDVDAEKSRLEKLK
+478 
-492 VIQDK
+492 K
-497 ATADAIAKEDSEFL
+497 ATADAFSKAKQNVDEVGLAFENASKGVGSKKKALELYNQKFGDTLGIAKDYNQAEAIFTKNADTYIKVSALRAKADAFRALSAKASADAFVASQETEISALQMAELAKTMILKGDKAAAAELRQSIKNERKEAQQEADKRIQALDAEANKFATQATKLEGTLVTIKQESEVKKKEIDKISESEKKKNLEDFYNLLVNVNAKEVKLYEAKIAEIKRIDANKLASDIDEA
-511 RLQELT
+511 
-517 LEKADYE
+517 EKALINRTQVLDRISILQAEFDANE
-524 KLVLQQKYDAE
+524 KAIAETRIQQIKDNLAIELDAIGANE
-535 YLAAEGN
+535 NAKVEAKLKADIEIAKIQEAE
-542 AELQIALK
+542 ATRERELQ
-550 KKLEANLN
+550 N
-558 AIDKESATKKIA
+558 T
-570 TEQEVQN
+570 
-577 AKLQMASDAFGAL
+577 KLQMASDAIGAL

-597 AGKDEKSQKK
+597 SKKDEKSQKK
-607 AFQINKAASIGQAI
+607 AFQINKAASIGQAL

-652 VGGMANVAKISRTQ
+652 IGGMANVAKISRTQ
-666 FGSGGGGGGN
+666 FGSTGGGGGN
-676 PPAPP
+676 
-681 APSSTQQP
+681 APSAPTPSSSQQQP

-704 NNQNASGSNGGNG
+704 NNQNASGANGGNG

-732 NTQNRVNAMKSS
+732 NTQNRVNSMKSS

>member
-42 RLQQKAGE
+42 RLQQKAGQ
-50 LKDAMQD
+50 LKDTMQD
-57 VNATI
+57 VNNTI
-62 EATAGSATENLAKG
+62 SATAGSATENLAKG
-76 LGKATSVGIAGFQGL
+76 LGKATSVGISGFQGL
-91 ISAQALFGDESKA
+91 ISAQALFGNESKE
-104 VTETLVKLQALA
+104 VTQTLVKLQALA

-125 GALGDTMTEIKASF
+125 GALGDTMNDIKASF
-139 IAAASKLGLL
+139 VAAASKLGLF

-156 IVVTE
+156 IIVTE
-161 GQIVATEGATVATN
+161 GQIGATEGATVATN
-175 VLGKTMNALP
+175 TLGKTMNALP
-185 IIAIIAGLTAVVGAI
+185 IIAIIAGLVAVVGAI

-310 AFEARQKFELDAFEQ
+310 AFEKSQNVELSA
-325 AEVNK
+325 AEVASVAK
-330 TMVLKGQEAARGQV
+330 TNLLKGEVAAAGQV
-344 LGYIAI
+344 RGFIAI
-350 KRKKVDDQ
+350 QRKKANAE
-358 LIKDTK
+358 LEKDTK
-364 EINTLVA
+364 EINALVSS
-371 NLTQDALAVEQKAGI
+371 LTQQALAVEQKAGI

-418 AKYIETED
+418 AEYIRIQDERF
-426 AKFALENELTLSE
+426 KLENDLTLSE
-439 TEKKKVALQEAYD
+439 TEKKKLALQQAYEKD
-452 KQIAIAGD
+452 VATAGD
-460 DEGLI
+460 NEGLI
-465 KLATKKLQSDLTQ
+465 KIATQKLQADLTK
-478 IDVDAEKSRLEKLK
+478 IDVDAEIDRQAKEAKLK
-492 VIQDK
+492 
-497 ATADAIAKEDSEFL
+497 AEALAKEDAQFL
-511 RLQELT
+511 RYQELT
-517 LEKADYE
+517 LSKADYD

-542 AELQIALK
+542 ALLQVELK
-550 KKLEANLN
+550 KKLEADLN

-570 TEQEVQN
+570 TDQEVQN
-577 AKLQMASDAFGAL
+577 AKLQMASDEFGAL

-652 VGGMANVAKISRTQ
+652 IGGMANVAKISRTQ
-666 FGSGGGGGGN
+666 FTGGGGGGGGT
-676 PPAPP
+676 PPSAP

-704 NNQNASGSNGGNG
+704 NNQNASGNSTSG

-732 NTQNRVNAMKSS
+732 YNQGRVNAMKLS
-744 ASL
+744 AAL

>member
-50 LKDAMQD
+50 LKDTMQD
-57 VNATI
+57 LNATI

-76 LGKATSVGIAGFQGL
+76 LGKATSVGISGFQGL
-91 ISAQALFGDESKA
+91 ISAQALFGNESKQ

-139 IAAASKLGLL
+139 IAAASKLGLF

-161 GQIVATEGATVATN
+161 GQILATEGATVATAT
-175 VLGKTMNALP
+175 LGATMNALP
-185 IIAIIAGLTAVVGAI
+185 IIAIIAGLVAVVGAI
-200 AYFASQTDEAAISTE
+200 AYFATQTDDAAVSQE

-224 GKALGEAQQKISNV
+224 GKALGDAQQKISNV

-270 KTLEEAEN
+270 KTLEEAEK
-278 LYEKRSGAYVKATM
+278 LYAARSEAYVKATV

-310 AFEARQKFELDAFEQ
+310 AFEKSQNVELSA
-325 AEVNK
+325 AEVASVAK
-330 TMVLKGQEAARGQV
+330 TNLLKGEVAAAGQARGF
-344 LGYIAI
+344 IAI
-350 KRKKVDDQ
+350 QRKKANAE
-358 LIKDTK
+358 LEKDTK
-364 EINTLVA
+364 EINALVSA
-371 NLTQDALAVEQKAGI
+371 LTTEALAVEQKAGI

-393 QNSEGKKESTKKTA
+393 QNSEVKVTSTKKTA
-407 QELKEIQEKAN
+407 QELKDIQAKAN
-418 AKYIETED
+418 ADYIAAQD
-426 AKFALENELTLSE
+426 AKFALENELTLTE
-439 TEKKKVALQEAYD
+439 TEKKKLALQQAYEKD
-452 KQIAIAGD
+452 VATAGD
-460 DEGLI
+460 NEGLI
-465 KLATKKLQSDLTQ
+465 KIATQKLQADLTK
-478 IDVDAEKSRLEKLK
+478 IDVDAEIDRQAKEAKLK
-492 VIQDK
+492 
-497 ATADAIAKEDSEFL
+497 AEALAKEDAQFL
-511 RLQELT
+511 RYQELT
-517 LEKADYE
+517 LSKADYD

-542 AELQIALK
+542 ALLQVELK
-550 KKLEANLN
+550 KKLEADLN

-570 TEQEVQN
+570 TDQEVQN

-652 VGGMANVAKISRTQ
+652 IGGMANVAKISRTQ
-666 FGSGGGGGGN
+666 FTGGGGGGGGT
-676 PPAPP
+676 PPSAP

-689 SATPSFNLYGSGGTA
+689 SATPSFNLFGTGGTA
-704 NNQNASGSNGGNG
+704 NNQNASGNNTNG

-732 NTQNRVNAMKSS
+732 YTQERVNAMKSS

>member
-13 NTTGIKSL
+13 NTTGIKTL

-50 LKDAMQD
+50 LKDTMQD
-57 VNATI
+57 LNATI

-76 LGKATSVGIAGFQGL
+76 LGKATSVGISGFQGL
-91 ISAQALFGDESKA
+91 ISAQALFGNESKQ

-139 IAAASKLGLL
+139 IAAATKLGLF

-161 GQIVATEGATVATN
+161 GQIIATEGASVATAT
-175 VLGKTMNALP
+175 LGATMNALP
-185 IIAIIAGLTAVVGAI
+185 IIAIIAGLVAVVGAI

-215 EFNEVAKTT
+215 QFNEVAKTT

-298 ALSALAGQKYAE
+298 ALSALAGQKYA
-310 AFEARQKFELDAFEQ
+310 DAFEKSQNVEFTALENANIAYTNAFQGKAAAEGQ
-325 AEVNK
+325 A
-330 TMVLKGQEAARGQV
+330 R
-344 LGYIAI
+344 GYIAI
-350 KRKKVDDQ
+350 QRKKAKAE
-358 LIKDTK
+358 LEKDTK
-364 EINTLVA
+364 EINALVA
-371 NLTQDALAVEQKAGI
+371 SLTTEALAVEQKAGI

-393 QNSEGKKESTKKTA
+393 QNSEVKVTSTKKTA

-418 AKYIETED
+418 AEYIRLQDERF
-426 AKFALENELTLSE
+426 KLENDLTLSE
-439 TEKKKVALQEAYD
+439 TEKKKLALQQQYEKDVAT
-452 KQIAIAGD
+452 AGD
-460 DEGLI
+460 NEGLI
-465 KLATKKLQSDLTQ
+465 KIATQKLQADLTK
-478 IDVDAEKSRLEKLK
+478 IDVDAEIDRQAKEAKLK
-492 VIQDK
+492 
-497 ATADAIAKEDSEFL
+497 AEALAKEDAQFL
-511 RLQELT
+511 RYQELT
-517 LEKADYE
+517 LSKADYD

-542 AELQIALK
+542 ALLQVELK
-550 KKLEANLN
+550 KKLEADLN

-570 TEQEVQN
+570 TDQEVQN

-652 VGGMANVAKISRTQ
+652 IGGMANVAKISRTQ
-666 FGSGGGGGGN
+666 FTGGGGGGT
-676 PPAPP
+676 PPSAP

-689 SATPSFNLYGSGGTA
+689 SATPSFNLFGTGGTA
-704 NNQNASGSNGGNG
+704 NNQNASGNSTNS

-732 NTQNRVNAMKSS
+732 YTQERVNAMKSS

>member
-50 LKDAMQD
+50 LKDTMQD

-200 AYFASQTDEAAISTE
+200 AYFASQT
-215 EFNEVAKTT
+215 
-224 GKALGEAQQKISNV
+224 
-238 GISFDAA
+238 
-245 KKGIISNKQALKDY
+245 
-259 NDNLGSVLGNA
+259 
-270 KTLEEAEN
+270 EEA
-278 LYEKRSGAYVKATM
+278 TI
-292 LRAQAQ
+292 
-298 ALSALAGQKYAE
+298 
-310 AFEARQKFELDAFEQ
+310 
-325 AEVNK
+325 
-330 TMVLKGQEAARGQV
+330 TQED
-344 LGYIAI
+344 L
-350 KRKKVDDQ
+350 
-358 LIKDTK
+358 
-364 EINTLVA
+364 N
-371 NLTQDALAVEQKAGI
+371 
-386 TSSQIEK
+386 
-393 QNSEGKKESTKKTA
+393 
-407 QELKEIQEKAN
+407 
-418 AKYIETED
+418 ET
-426 AKFALENELTLSE
+426 T
-439 TEKKKVALQEAYD
+439 
-452 KQIAIAGD
+452 
-460 DEGLI
+460 
-465 KLATKKLQSDLTQ
+465 
-478 IDVDAEKSRLEKLK
+478 
-492 VIQDK
+492 K
-497 ATADAIAKEDSEFL
+497 ATADAFSKAKQNVDEVGLAFENASKGVGSKKKALELYNQKFGDTLGIAKNYNQAEAIFTKNADTYIKVSAL
-511 RLQELT
+511 RA
-517 LEKADYE
+517 KADAFRALSA
-524 KLVLQQKYDAE
+524 KASADAFVASQE
-535 YLAAEGN
+535 TE
-542 AELQIALK
+542 I
-550 KKLEANLN
+550 
-558 AIDKESATKKIA
+558 SA
-570 TEQEVQN
+570 
-577 AKLQMASDAFGAL
+577 LQMAELAKTMILKGDKAAAAELRQSIKNERKEAQQEADKRIQALDAEANKFATQATKLEGTLVTIKQESEVKKKEIDKISESEKKKNLEDFYNSLVNVNAKEVKLYEAKIAEIKRIDANKLASDIDETEKALINRTQVLDRISILQAEFDANEKAIADARIQQIKDNLAIELDAIGANENAKVEAKLKADIEIAKIQKDEATRERELQRSKWQMTSDAFGAISDL
-590 ASLIDAT
+590 LMSFNTNNEKDA
-597 AGKDEKSQKK
+597 KK
-607 AFQINKAASIGQAI
+607 QFQINKGFALGQAFI
-621 ISTYLAANSA
+621 NTGLAVTGALTAGGNPIKLATGAQFVEAGIAATIGAAN
-631 LASPANNLF
+631 
-640 PGQAQIAAGVAI
+640 I
-652 VGGMANVAKISRTQ
+652 AKIASSK
-666 FGSGGGGGGN
+666 FGGGGSGGGGSMS
-676 PPAPP
+676 
-681 APSSTQQP
+681 APSSSQQQP

-704 NNQNASGSNGGNG
+704 NNQNAGGANGGNG